1 MVSKVQSSKHPAIL
15 KFPAQADRIAGLMS
29 SDEEF
34 YSICSDYEQIVS
46 DIARTEKT
54 TGCIG
59 GRFQELLQ
67 LRSDL
72 ESDIVD
78 WLNRTG
84 PVQSNEQDRP
94 NQAPE
99 E

>member
-1 MVSKVQSSKHPAIL
+1 MHSSKHPAIL
-15 KFPAQADRIAGLMS
+15 KFPAQADRIAELMS

-46 DIARTEKT
+46 DIARTET
-54 TGCIG
+54 TIGCVG
-59 GRFQELLQ
+59 GRLQDLLQ

-78 WLNRTG
+78 WLDGT
-84 PVQSNEQDRP
+84 
-94 NQAPE
+94 
-99 E
+99 

>member
-1 MVSKVQSSKHPAIL
+1 MHSSKHPAIL
-15 KFPAQADRIAGLMS
+15 KFPAQADQIAELMS

-46 DIARTEKT
+46 DIVRTEKT

-59 GRFQELLQ
+59 VKFQDLLR

-78 WLNRTG
+78 WLDGT
-84 PVQSNEQDRP
+84 
-94 NQAPE
+94 
-99 E
+99 

>member
-1 MVSKVQSSKHPAIL
+1 MNSSKHPAIL
-15 KFPAQADRIAGLMS
+15 KFPAHAEQISERMS

-34 YSICSDYEQIVS
+34 YSICRDYEEIVS
-46 DIARTEKT
+46 ELAHIEKP
-54 TGCIG
+54 TGCSG
-59 GRFQELLQ
+59 GRLQELFQ

-84 PVQSNEQDRP
+84 PAQSNEQDRP
-94 NQAPE
+94 SPAPE

>member
-1 MVSKVQSSKHPAIL
+1 MHSSKHPAIL
-15 KFPAQADRIAGLMS
+15 KFPAHADRIAERMS

-34 YSICSDYEQIVS
+34 YSICRDYEEIVS

-54 TGCIG
+54 TGCIE
-59 GRFQELLQ
+59 GRFQELLR
-67 LRSDL
+67 LRSEL

-78 WLNRTG
+78 WLNGRG
-84 PVQSNEQDRP
+84 LAQSNEQNRP
-94 NQAPE
+94 NLAPE

>member
-1 MVSKVQSSKHPAIL
+1 MIKVRGFKVHSSKHPAIL
-15 KFPAQADRIAGLMS
+15 KFPAHADRIAELMS

-46 DIARTEKT
+46 DIARTET
-54 TGCIG
+54 TVGCVRG
-59 GRFQELLQ
+59 GVQELLQ

-78 WLNRTG
+78 WLDGT
-84 PVQSNEQDRP
+84 
-94 NQAPE
+94 
-99 E
+99 

>member
-1 MVSKVQSSKHPAIL
+1 MNSSKHPAIL
-15 KFPAQADRIAGLMS
+15 KFPAQADRIAKLMS
-29 SDEEF
+29 NDEEF

-54 TGCIG
+54 TGYIG
-59 GRFQELLQ
+59 GRLQELLQ

-78 WLNRTG
+78 WLDGT
-84 PVQSNEQDRP
+84 
-94 NQAPE
+94 
-99 E
+99 

>member
-78 WLNRTG
+78 WLDGT
-84 PVQSNEQDRP
+84 
-94 NQAPE
+94 
-99 E
+99 